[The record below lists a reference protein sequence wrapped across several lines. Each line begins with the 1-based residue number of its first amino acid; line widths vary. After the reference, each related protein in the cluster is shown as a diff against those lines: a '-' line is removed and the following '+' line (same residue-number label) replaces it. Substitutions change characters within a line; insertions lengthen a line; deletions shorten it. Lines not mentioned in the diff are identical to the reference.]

1 VGSQLHRKEGP
12 VQFESW
18 IDRQIREAMERG
30 EFDNLPGAGKPL
42 ELDDSDDWWI
52 KAKIKRENLEPV
64 LPGVLSLRKEA
75 ETIQEKLAD
84 VKRADRAREIVE
96 DLNRRIREFY
106 ARGWAPG
113 EPRVVVKLVDVDAAL
128 QAWCNRREN
137 SGRAD

>member
-1 VGSQLHRKEGP
+1 M
-12 VQFESW
+12 QFESW

-52 KAKIKRENLEPV
+52 KGKIKRENLEPV

>member
-1 VGSQLHRKEGP
+1 M
-12 VQFESW
+12 QFESW

-30 EFDNLPGAGKPL
+30 EFDNLTGAGKPL

>member
-1 VGSQLHRKEGP
+1 M
-12 VQFESW
+12 QFESW

-84 VKRADRAREIVE
+84 AKRADRAREIVE